1 MTAIYRGIND
11 VLSVV
16 PTSTIP
22 AGSVVKLSDGLIGV
36 ATSTIAVGER
46 GDLNTKGEYDVEITP
61 GAALKV
67 GDPVTTAA
75 VELDGTAT
83 AVEFGPALVAADSTA
98 TTVRA
103 RLVADRTV

>member
-16 PTSTIP
+16 PTATIP

-36 ATSTIAVGER
+36 ATSTIAAGER
-46 GDLNTKGEYDVEITP
+46 GDLNTKGEYDVEVTP

-67 GDPVTTAA
+67 G
-75 VELDGTAT
+75 
-83 AVEFGPALVAADSTA
+83 
-98 TTVRA
+98 
-103 RLVADRTV
+103 